1 MELEAVRA
9 TEHYTPG
16 CTRLPAVMEKAEGVG
31 EAG

>member
-16 CTRLPAVMEKAEGVG
+16 CTRLPAVVEEAEGG
-31 EAG
+31 